1 MPEIGGSAA
10 HAAGDDAWKAAV
22 AGLQDR
28 VTQLTRAQ
36 AVYLSALEA
45 VPLPLLLL
53 DASHAPLFV
62 HRRAQAVLQLDDGL
76 TLTSA
81 GLVGH
86 DREGMASI
94 RNGITEAIQMRR
106 RSSLLVPRR
115 SGRSAFVIVIAPLDI
130 TPPLDPGVAAILL
143 IDPDASP
150 GIDEAGLRSLY
161 GLTRAEANLVSI
173 LARGR
178 TLEEAA
184 DELCVSLSTVR
195 THLQRVFLKTD
206 TARQAQLLRRLLLGH
221 VQLD

>member
-1 MPEIGGSAA
+1 M
-10 HAAGDDAWKAAV
+10 
-22 AGLQDR
+22 AGLQER

-36 AVYLSALEA
+36 AVYTSALEV
-45 VPLPLLLL
+45 VPLPILLLE
-53 DASHAPLFV
+53 ASHAPLFV

-76 TLTSA
+76 ALTSS
-81 GLVGH
+81 GLVAH
-86 DREGMASI
+86 DRDRTVAI
-94 RNGITEAIQMRR
+94 RNGIADAIQLRR
-106 RSSLLVPRR
+106 RSSLLVPRI
-115 SGRSAFVIVIAPLDI
+115 SGRPAFVIVIAPLDT
-130 TPPLDPGVAAILL
+130 TPPLNPGVAALLL

-150 GIDEAGLRSLY
+150 DIDEAGLRSLY

-184 DELCVSLSTVR
+184 DELCVSLSTVK